1 MFPFGQCN
9 SGVTGVILHFSVL
22 NSKTAELIKMKHLL
36 GVSQFIKF
44 QSENFNK
51 KKIIYVADQLR
62 FLKK

>member
-1 MFPFGQCN
+1 MFPVGQCN

-51 KKIIYVADQLR
+51 KQIT
-62 FLKK
+62 